1 MDTGISQIIV
11 AVITVGVPSIVSAV
25 FGALNHRQG
34 KMNSA
39 KQSILVMILD
49 DQFHYEQFG
58 KLPINQSRIAYEY
71 KVYTKNGGNHDA
83 TERFEEYNEWLDG
96 IERSIDQHKNS
107 HSS

>member
-1 MDTGISQIIV
+1 MDGGIAEIIV

-34 KMNSA
+34 RMNSA

-58 KLPINQSRIAYEY
+58 KLPINQSRVAYEY
-71 KVYTKNGGNHDA
+71 RVYTKSGGNSDV
-83 TERFEEYNEWLDG
+83 TERYEEYKQWLDT
-96 IERSIDQHKNS
+96 IERRTSKYKSS